1 MEDVGDDL
9 QQRARHARDPEVI
22 PRAEQQSTI
31 ETIHVDTFKN
41 QFTMKKNI
49 LGLLLVL
56 FSIQLT
62 FAQTTPEQQ
71 EIIELSKAKWQW
83 MADKEADKL
92 AELFDDKSVFVH
104 MGGAWGKEQEI
115 NIIRGGGIWY
125 KKADVHEVS
134 VEIIDNTAILL
145 NRITLVA
152 EVGGNEV
159 VNPFMVTEVYVKKD
173 GVWKMG
179 SLSFT
184 RLMTPGGN

>member
-1 MEDVGDDL
+1 
-9 QQRARHARDPEVI
+9 
-22 PRAEQQSTI
+22 
-31 ETIHVDTFKN
+31 
-41 QFTMKKNI
+41 
-49 LGLLLVL
+49 
-56 FSIQLT
+56 
-62 FAQTTPEQQ
+62 
-71 EIIELSKAKWQW
+71 

-104 MGGAWGKEQEI
+104 MGGAWGKEREV
-115 NIIRGGGIWY
+115 NIIRSGGIWY
-125 KKADVHEVS
+125 KKADIHEVS

-184 RLMTPGGN
+184 KLNTPGGQ

>member
-1 MEDVGDDL
+1 
-9 QQRARHARDPEVI
+9 
-22 PRAEQQSTI
+22 
-31 ETIHVDTFKN
+31 
-41 QFTMKKNI
+41 MKKT
-49 LGLLLVL
+49 LCSLFLLLLAMQITV
-56 FSIQLT
+56 
-62 FAQTTPEQQ
+62 AQNTDEPQ
-71 EIIELSKAKWQW
+71 EIIELSKTKWQW

-104 MGGAWGKEQEI
+104 MGGAWGKDREVE
-115 NIIRGGGIWY
+115 IIRNGFIWY

-173 GVWKMG
+173 GKWKMG

-184 RLMTPGGN
+184 KLMTPGQ